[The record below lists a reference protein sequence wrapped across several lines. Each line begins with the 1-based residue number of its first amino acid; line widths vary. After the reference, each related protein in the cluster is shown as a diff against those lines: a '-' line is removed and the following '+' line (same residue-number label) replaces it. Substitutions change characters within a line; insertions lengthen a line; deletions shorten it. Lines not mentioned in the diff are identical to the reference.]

1 MFPQLV
7 KSYIF
12 KYIWQI
18 MPKMFTLPG
27 GVGGENNNESG
38 KDSVDNDETMPTL
51 ACLSNV
57 PSKIIVFCDEVSL
70 SRVYQKNEFDSVTTS
85 QNSVCDITN
94 CDGA

>member
-18 MPKMFTLPG
+18 MPKQRFLPG

-38 KDSVDNDETMPTL
+38 KGSVDKDETMPTL
-51 ACLSNV
+51 AYLSNV

-70 SRVYQKNEFDSVTTS
+70 SRVYQKNEFYSVTTS